1 MAKQT
6 DKTTEGHKAA
16 PDDLDRLA
24 GAFKDMPARDLMA
37 NPTTAMM
44 AATAFGFGMATQM
57 TGLFLNMMQSM
68 AAGGAKAEGKADE
81 PVVPAAKPEKAPAAA
96 EAAPVAQPATT
107 KAAPAPRKAK
117 VASKP
122 APAKPAPAK
131 TAKPAK
137 PVKTASEP
145 ARSKPVRKLK
155 VKLADL
161 KLVDGIGP
169 KVEERLKAMGV
180 ATLADIAGWSAA
192 DIERF
197 DAELS
202 LGGRIGRDDWVGQ
215 AKALTGANA

>member
-68 AAGGAKAEGKADE
+68 AAGGAKAEGKVDE
-81 PVVPAAKPEKAPAAA
+81 PVVPPAKPEKAPAAA
-96 EAAPVAQPATT
+96 EAAPVAKPATT

-117 VASKP
+117 APSKS
-122 APAKPAPAK
+122 APVKPAPAK
-131 TAKPAK
+131 TTKPAK
-137 PVKTASEP
+137 PVKAASEP
-145 ARSKPVRKLK
+145 AKSKPVRKSK

-161 KLVDGIGP
+161 KQVDGIGP

-197 DAELS
+197 DGELS

-215 AKALTGANA
+215 AKALTGAGA

>member
-1 MAKQT
+1 MVKQA

-24 GAFKDMPARDLMA
+24 GAINDMPARDLMA

-57 TGLFLNMMQSM
+57 TGLFVSMMQAM
-68 AAGGAKAEGKADE
+68 AAGGAKPEGKVEA
-81 PVVPAAKPEKAPAAA
+81 PVVSEPTPEKAEAAA
-96 EAAPVAQPATT
+96 VAQPATT

-117 VASKP
+117 VA
-122 APAKPAPAK
+122 AKPAPAK
-131 TAKPAK
+131 TVKSAPVKPAK
-137 PVKTASEP
+137 PVKAASEP
-145 ARSKPVRKLK
+145 AKSKPVRKSK

-161 KLVDGIGP
+161 KQVDGIGP
-169 KVEERLKAMGV
+169 KVEERLKALGV
-180 ATLADIAGWSAA
+180 ATLADMAGWSAA

-215 AKALTGANA
+215 AKALTGAGA